1 MTTIQEYESLY
12 ARYRKAAGLT
22 QERAAELLG
31 VATRTL
37 QAWERLETPVPN
49 TRILSMVDI
58 YGAQTLAI
66 EHLRFTNV
74 VAYEL
79 LPAVRE
85 LPVAQAVC
93 QLLAAMRKLEDI
105 HAGDQLLQI
114 AADGRVDEIEQPE
127 FEQLLVELE
136 PLVGAVMALRY
147 AKEEG

>member
-1 MTTIQEYESLY
+1 MTTIKDYDSLY

-31 VATRTL
+31 VAVRTL
-37 QAWERLETPVPN
+37 QAWERLESPVPN
-49 TRILSMVDI
+49 ARILAMVDV
-58 YGAQTLAI
+58 YSAPTLAI

-74 VAYEL
+74 IAYEL

-93 QLLAAMRKLEDI
+93 QLLSAVRRLEEI

-114 AADGRVDEIEQPE
+114 AADGRVDEIERPAMDE
-127 FEQLLVELE
+127 LLTELE
-136 PLVGAVMALRY
+136 PVIAAVMSLRY
-147 AKEEG
+147 AREV